1 VDERERRREKLS
13 LVWAAAL
20 CYVIRVRLEKEMQ
33 EVEWMKGKERRE
45 KLSLAALC

>member
-1 VDERERRREKLS
+1 LYVVR
-13 LVWAAAL
+13 AAAL

-33 EVEWMKGKERRE
+33 EVEWMKGKGRRE

>member
-1 VDERERRREKLS
+1 
-13 LVWAAAL
+13 L

-33 EVEWMKGKERRE
+33 EVEWMKGKGRRE